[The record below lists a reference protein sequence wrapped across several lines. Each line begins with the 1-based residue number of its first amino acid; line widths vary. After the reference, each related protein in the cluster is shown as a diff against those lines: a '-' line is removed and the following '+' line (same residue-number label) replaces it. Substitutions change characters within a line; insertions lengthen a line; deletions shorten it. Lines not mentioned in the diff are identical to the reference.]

1 MKNYNT
7 KYFNEPPNRSNILI
21 KELFEQLINVTG
33 RLLNVPNLRTTNSE
47 LFEIVLLR
55 TYSVRTKKKFVEIAS
70 KNNKLIY

>member
-1 MKNYNT
+1 MKIKNYNT

-21 KELFEQLINVTG
+21 KELFEELINAPG

-55 TYSVRTKKKFVEIAS
+55 DLLCMHEENVGRNYLKE
-70 KNNKLIY
+70 